1 MKKRGKI
8 LSVKGHAELTDWIR
22 RAVNAWGMDI
32 GSEKLVP
39 FSDHQNLKKWELM
52 F

>member
-22 RAVNAWGMDI
+22 RAVNAWGDGYRI
-32 GSEKLVP
+32 RKVN
-39 FSDHQNLKKWELM
+39 F
-52 F
+52 FF